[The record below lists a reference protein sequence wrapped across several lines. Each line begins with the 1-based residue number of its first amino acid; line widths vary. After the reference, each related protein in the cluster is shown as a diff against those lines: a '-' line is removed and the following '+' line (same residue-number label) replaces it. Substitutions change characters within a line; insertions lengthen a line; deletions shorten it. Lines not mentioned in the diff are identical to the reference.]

1 MMHIL
6 ITAVNA
12 VAPILLL
19 VLLGYILRR
28 KNFLTENF
36 LSVGNKLV
44 FRILLPCMLFVNV
57 YRVDGLGAIR
67 LDIALY
73 SVGLAVVLFLLGTVT
88 AVLTTKVPQRR
99 GVLVQSFF
107 RSNFAII
114 GLPLAGALGGDE
126 AVATASVISAFAIPT
141 FNILAVIALT
151 VFLPSQEKKT
161 GNIRRM
167 LSSIAKN
174 PLIISVAAGILAL
187 VLRWLQN
194 QLWGE
199 TVFSLQRDCKFLY
212 TALDNLK
219 SATTP
224 LALLILGGQ
233 FEFSAVSSLKKEIA
247 VGTLG
252 RIVIA
257 PLLGIGLAIGLSAAG
272 WMSVGPNEY
281 PGLVALFASPVAVSS
296 AIMTREMGS
305 DEQLAVQMVV
315 WTSIISVVSI
325 FALVCILMAMGL
337 VAV

>member
-6 ITAVNA
+6 ITALNA

-36 LSVGNKLV
+36 LSIGNKLV
-44 FRILLPCMLFVNV
+44 FRVLLPCMLFVNV
-57 YRVDGLGAIR
+57 YKVDGLGAIR

-73 SVGLAVVLFLLGTVT
+73 SVGAAVLLFLLGTVA

-99 GVLVQSFF
+99 GVLTQSFF

-114 GLPLAGALGGDE
+114 GLPLAAAIGGDE

-151 VFLPSQEKKT
+151 VFLPPQEKKG
-161 GNIRRM
+161 GNIRGM
-167 LSSIAKN
+167 LLSIAKN
-174 PLIISVAAGILAL
+174 PLIIGVATGMLAL

-194 QLWGE
+194 QLWGGA
-199 TVFSLQRDCKFLY
+199 VFSLQRDCKFLY

-233 FEFSAVSSLKKEIA
+233 FEFSAVASLKKEIA
-247 VGTLG
+247 VGTFG
-252 RIVIA
+252 RIIIA
-257 PLLGIGLAIGLSAAG
+257 PLLGVGLAMALSAVG
-272 WMSVGPNEY
+272 WMRVGPNEY

-337 VAV
+337 VAA